1 MLKTLKGFLI
11 AAPLMA
17 LAACAS
23 SGNNSAYDEPDETS
37 AAQEE
42 LYGYSDEYSG
52 EYALQGAAIGAILGA
67 AVTCILID
75 CDAGSVVI
83 GAGAG
88 AAVGALGGSIVG
100 TQQQEYANNSDRLDA
115 ITESA
120 EAHLSD
126 ARRARQ
132 AAESVV
138 AAHKA
143 DLADLKDQYSKGQI
157 SQEDYRDRLE
167 DARHDQGKLSNA
179 RDALSDQIYALDRE
193 LSSQSPSYKKDK
205 LEGLREEL
213 AVERERLNQQL
224 SDLTSDIDSAEAL
237 A

>member
-1 MLKTLKGFLI
+1 MLKILKGFLI

-17 LAACAS
+17 LVGCAS
-23 SGNNSAYDEPDETS
+23 TGNDNAHDEPDDPS

-42 LYGYSDEYSG
+42 LYNYSDEYSE

-67 AVTCILID
+67 AITCAFID
-75 CDAGSVVI
+75 CDAGSVAI

-100 TQQQEYANNSDRLDA
+100 TQQQQYANNSDRLDA
-115 ITESA
+115 MTEAA
-120 EAHLSD
+120 ELQLAD

-143 DLADLKDQYSKGQI
+143 ELANLKDQYSKGQI
-157 SQEDYRDRLE
+157 SQEDYKDRLE
-167 DARHDQGKLSNA
+167 DARYDRTRLSSA

-193 LSSQSPSYKKDK
+193 LSAQGPSYKKDK
-205 LEGLREEL
+205 LEKLREEL
-213 AVERERLNQQL
+213 AAERERLDQQL